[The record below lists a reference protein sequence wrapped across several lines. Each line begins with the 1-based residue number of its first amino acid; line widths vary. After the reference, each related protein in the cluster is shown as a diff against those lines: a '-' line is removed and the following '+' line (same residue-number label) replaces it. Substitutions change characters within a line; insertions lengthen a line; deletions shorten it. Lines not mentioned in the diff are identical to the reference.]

1 MKMQATN
8 IKMNIDILVKGKSAY
23 QIDNKDRQKGRA
35 YKTGKFLDK
44 LPRWVQTAGF
54 VGISVGTGI
63 ATA

>member
-44 LPRWVQTAGF
+44 LPRWVQTA
-54 VGISVGTGI
+54 
-63 ATA
+63 